1 MSKSLLLDSKE
12 VVVDKSMLATRLF
25 LSLNAIERC
34 FLTVSVQNFISHIAL
49 VKMRIRLKQNKDDDH
64 DHEHHTSTEYNCR
77 LCGEHFDS
85 FGDMQRHELVK
96 HVQANFD
103 KDRSK

>member
-25 LSLNAIERC
+25 LSLNAIETC
-34 FLTVSVQNFISHIAL
+34 FLTVSVQSFISRTAL
-49 VKMRIRLKQNKDDDH
+49 VKIRIRLKQDKDDD
-64 DHEHHTSTEYNCR
+64 DEHHTSTEYNCR

-103 KDRSK
+103 K